1 MPVFNFGE
9 LIPNGHVTVFDGR
22 MVAVETAMLV
32 TGKDRNTAGAAL
44 RNIPE
49 GQFSSTKFVEKR
61 LPGKG
66 NGKTKLLTFD
76 DTIELIMVLPG
87 KMAKEFRTKFV
98 DIIKR
103 YLAGDHSLIQEIQ
116 TNAQSDA
123 PINQMAR
130 DALQSDHDTDGTNLK
145 RKREELDIAE
155 RIQKLEDSRENTRAK
170 ALQNIKTLQEI
181 LGGDAIDERTRFQ
194 IEDYTKNLVLT
205 RVNTGVRALTNDTP
219 VTNETD
225 SINVAV
231 VAAEMGFKCNDAE
244 AQLIGKKM
252 ARKYRE
258 KYGEN
263 PPKHKQFV
271 KGNFIPVNSYMER
284 DRTMMA
290 DIIREV
296 ME

>member
-1 MPVFNFGE
+1 
-9 LIPNGHVTVFDGR
+9 
-22 MVAVETAMLV
+22 MLV
-32 TGKDRNTAGAAL
+32 TGKNRNMAGEVL
-44 RNIPE
+44 RNISE
-49 GQFSSTKFVEKR
+49 EQFSSRKFLEKKM
-61 LPGKG
+61 PGRG
-66 NGKTKLLTFD
+66 NSKAKLLSFE

-87 KMAKEFRTKFV
+87 KIAKEFRLKFV

-103 YLAGDHSLIQEIQ
+103 YLAGDESLVREIQ
-116 TNAQSDA
+116 ANAQSDA
-123 PINQMAR
+123 PIHKMAR
-130 DALQSDHDTDGTNLK
+130 DAMDTDSASLK
-145 RKREELDIAE
+145 RKSEELDIAE
-155 RIQKLEDSRENTRAK
+155 RVQKLEDSRENTRAKAVENTSK

-181 LGGDAIDERTRFQ
+181 LGGDAIDERTRLQ

-205 RVNTGVRALTNDTP
+205 RVNTGGLAISNGTSITND
-219 VTNETD
+219 TD
-225 SINVAV
+225 SINVAI

-252 ARKYRE
+252 AAKYRE

-271 KGNFIPVNSYMER
+271 KGSFIPVNSYMER

-296 ME
+296 MED